1 MSTTS
6 FCYLYLDCKEFHQ
19 YAGKALDRFNVTL
32 HCCCVEN
39 QQQKICPI
47 DLNLLDLKGVTHLTV
62 NRGNSESLHR
72 PSTIIYQ
79 PIERL
84 DLKGVTHLTFGGY
97 FNEPIEKLDLKEVT
111 HLTLMD
117 HHNHYQLFNQPIERL
132 DLKVVTHLTFGRC
145 FNEPIERLDL
155 KEVTHLTFGGNF
167 NQPIER
173 LDLKEVTHL
182 TLGGFNQPIERLD
195 LKEVTHLTFG
205 GHFNQPIKRLD
216 MKGVTHL
223 TFGYNFNQSISKM
236 RLEGIKISF
245 SEEMTEQI
253 RQSEML
259 LATQTLEQVKFTVS
273 LLTQDNIDLKRQV
286 TELTA
291 NLTVLCQLVKIMGT
305 VPKIEPTLSTSSG
318 LNVGA
323 TIPGIRPSSFDDQGL
338 ATIPGV
344 RLASFEDQGLATIA
358 GFHPLATSVKATVQP
373 ISFE

>member
-145 FNEPIERLDL
+145 FNE
-155 KEVTHLTFGGNF
+155 
-167 NQPIER
+167 
-173 LDLKEVTHL
+173 
-182 TLGGFNQPIERLD
+182 PIERLD